1 MKRFLYIVTAAVLCL
16 ALIGCENT
24 DNDLSSIGSLPS
36 PLDYSSYSTA
46 NSDTESLIC
55 DIQSS
60 EIPIADSSSGEEASS
75 PSSSETPQSSSSTP
89 AIVPTPTPTP
99 KPSSSESVAPE
110 CKHSFA
116 LTANTATCTAG
127 GQSTYTCS
135 ICGKSY
141 KEQSVAQG
149 HKLSGHKCSVC
160 GMVDE
165 DKMKENLYNWAV
177 ANSIEESFS
186 KYYYLPSDN
195 RYKFSAIGK
204 GNYIFYY
211 DDEANGEHISVSVYG
226 FEKNK
231 CYINYILNDLQIEGD
246 FPMDAVHSTDRNFF
260 NVMNAASNAA
270 AAKKDELTA
279 SLRSKIDGFLK
290 KFETEMLI
298 PKTNITLNDL
308 GFKCY

>member
-24 DNDLSSIGSLPS
+24 DNDLSSIDSLPS

-46 NSDTESLIC
+46 NSDTESLIS

-60 EIPIADSSSGEEASS
+60 EIPVADSSSGEETS
-75 PSSSETPQSSSSTP
+75 SSSETPQSSSSTP

-141 KEQSVAQG
+141 KEQSAAQG

-160 GMVDE
+160 GVVDE
-165 DKMKENLYNWAV
+165 DERNEKINTWFATSYVEEN
-177 ANSIEESFS
+177 FG
-186 KYYYLPSDN
+186 KYYHLPSDSKY
-195 RYKFSAIGK
+195 RFSAIGG
-204 GNYIFYY
+204 GNFLFYY
-211 DDEANGEHISVSVYG
+211 DDEEKGEHVSVSVYG

-231 CYINYILNDLQIEGD
+231 CYINYILNGLQIEGT

-260 NVMNAASNAA
+260 NAMNAASNAA

-279 SLRSKIDGFLK
+279 SLRGKIDSILK

-298 PKTNITLNDL
+298 PNTSVTLDDL
-308 GFKCY
+308 GFTCY